1 MGVPEGGGQVAL
13 DAGKT
18 TVEDDGGGNA
28 ETRVRR
34 DALVACQE
42 GEGDEEGEG
51 VRRKGEEKT
60 GEEGRGI
67 KGKKIS

>member
-42 GEGDEEGEG
+42 GEGDEEED
-51 VRRKGEEKT
+51 GEEKT